1 VRGPSIFTIFSF
13 SSLDNSG
20 RAFMGAQTKYGRLYA
35 FVFQASANGYRKSG
49 AVIFRGANR
58 EQTARTKG
66 TNITEREE
74 LA

>member
-1 VRGPSIFTIFSF
+1 VARA
-13 SSLDNSG
+13 SLQISLFPLWVTVVA
-20 RAFMGAQTKYGRLYA
+20 RLMGAQTKYGRLYA